1 MEVDGTEE
9 KDGKPESPKGSAD
22 APQARGVS
30 FDIIPPLTIESCQSD
45 RELSCGGEDTAKV
58 SLWLSFN
65 PYRFHEMAQALDQ
78 LKSEAQ
84 NTGKESCLVIGDT
97 PWRVS
102 RSGFHLGENKRGPY
116 YRWQLCYGGI

>member
-9 KDGKPESPKGSAD
+9 KDGKSVSPEGSSG

-30 FDIIPPLTIESCQSD
+30 FDNIPPLTIKPTGQNNTQ
-45 RELSCGGEDTAKV
+45 LSCGGEDTAKV

-65 PYRFHEMAQALDQ
+65 NPHRFYEMAQTLDQ

-84 NTGKESCLVIGDT
+84 DSGKETCIVIGST
-97 PWRVS
+97 PW
-102 RSGFHLGENKRGPY
+102 
-116 YRWQLCYGGI
+116 